1 MAVPAI
7 RLLSSGSLLVN
18 GSVDEQTDNLVYNS
32 NLRLYLN
39 ASKTSSYPGTGT
51 TWTDLSGNGYNAT
64 LSGTPTYSTGAITFN
79 GSSQSANV
87 PIAAVPSGGSQVSVC
102 VWVNLGN
109 PASPPA
115 ASVFACYDS
124 AGNRII
130 NIHLPWNDSIV
141 YWDAGNSGG
150 TYNRISTS
158 TLTLAQKTGWHHWAF
173 TLNATAGTMA
183 IYLDGTSIASGT
195 GKTLTLGTVST
206 ATYPC
211 AIASF
216 NNTPNWNGSV
226 SSFEIYNVALTA
238 AQVSQNYG
246 ATSAPF
252 TKFKTASTTA
262 YATEFDEVTY
272 NPAST
277 TANGGRYNL
286 SSYSNYFAFDGT
298 LGWNNIF
305 TAGATLTT
313 GIAAPDSSSTAVR
326 FSCNNTTN
334 ALLRVYITSF
344 TPDGSS
350 TYTMS
355 FYARHVSGTKTG
367 CISDLADGVSFDYS
381 STLVTGSWVRIT
393 YSGIPT
399 ATGKS
404 FIDLFSDANTNNVIE
419 YWGVQIQQASS
430 VSIYQPIYNNLVT
443 PPFARREGST
453 GTLYVTSQF
462 DEVSLPAG
470 SISFNGTSRY
480 LSTPSSSANN
490 FGTGDFTVE
499 MWVNPTA
506 LSTYNM
512 LFVVGT
518 NYLCLLWGLTS
529 SVYGLNA
536 YNGVQNITSNAVTTP
551 INQWAHVAFVRLSGT
566 MYFYINGVAL
576 GSSGFSS
583 AFGSTTNAT
592 IGFSTGYP
600 GQYYYNGLISNLR
613 VVNGT
618 AVYTAA
624 FTPPQSILP
633 SITNTQL
640 LLNVTESANFIKDNS
655 PNNFT
660 LTNNGPAT
668 WTTSGPFNGQ

>member
-1 MAVPAI
+1 
-7 RLLSSGSLLVN
+7 
-18 GSVDEQTDNLVYNS
+18 
-32 NLRLYLN
+32 
-39 ASKTSSYPGTGT
+39 
-51 TWTDLSGNGYNAT
+51 
-64 LSGTPTYSTGAITFN
+64 
-79 GSSQSANV
+79 
-87 PIAAVPSGGSQVSVC
+87 
-102 VWVNLGN
+102 
-109 PASPPA
+109 
-115 ASVFACYDS
+115 VFACYDS

-334 ALLRVYITSF
+334 ALLRVYLTSF
-344 TPDGSS
+344 TPNGSS

-430 VSIYQPIYNNLVT
+430 VSIYQPIYNNIIT
-443 PPFARREGST
+443 PTFTKREGST
-453 GTLYVTSQF
+453 GTLYVTNQF
-462 DEVSLPAG
+462 DE
-470 SISFNGTSRY
+470 Y
-480 LSTPSSSANN
+480 
-490 FGTGDFTVE
+490 TGA
-499 MWVNPTA
+499 P
-506 LSTYNM
+506 
-512 LFVVGT
+512 
-518 NYLCLLWGLTS
+518 
-529 SVYGLNA
+529 
-536 YNGVQNITSNAVTTP
+536 
-551 INQWAHVAFVRLSGT
+551 
-566 MYFYINGVAL
+566 
-576 GSSGFSS
+576 
-583 AFGSTTNAT
+583 
-592 IGFSTGYP
+592 
-600 GQYYYNGLISNLR
+600 
-613 VVNGT
+613 
-618 AVYTAA
+618 
-624 FTPPQSILP
+624 
-633 SITNTQL
+633 
-640 LLNVTESANFIKDNS
+640 
-655 PNNFT
+655 
-660 LTNNGPAT
+660 
-668 WTTSGPFNGQ
+668 